1 MDDFANALL
10 GDIKKATNKWRKQK
24 ESEIRDRQA
33 YLRRR
38 DNFMR
43 VRQITMQEAAWEV
56 MEAAYMKAS
65 AGGKLPVGPRQ
76 IMYAARGP
84 VQARTGKRL
93 DDRYFTQTLLP
104 NFCAAK
110 PDLTAGWDI
119 VWDARGNLI
128 EPHTNFQLPLGT
140 LQVREYIHGAES
152 RYLPAKHTGD
162 RWHTRGSLDR
172 YGTVLFVEKEGFL
185 PLFRAVKLAE
195 RYDLAIMS
203 TKGVSTTAARQLVDH
218 LVAARGVPVFVIRDF
233 DVAGFTI
240 AGTLRRGTRRYR
252 WRSEGATDLGL
263 RLDDVEAEG
272 LEAEDFHH
280 GGRAEGLTPQLIA
293 NGATRAEIAFLCT
306 QRVELN
312 AFPSDQLVSW
322 IERKLEEH
330 GVRKVRPKVETLT
343 QAGKHFA
350 RGLVLERLAERC
362 KRLVERK
369 IERLDLDGC
378 REAVEKMLEEDP
390 ELAWDDALRDVVRKR
405 LGR

>member
-1 MDDFANALL
+1 MDDFASALVD
-10 GDIKKATNKWRKQK
+10 DIKKATDKWRKQK

-33 YLRRR
+33 RLRRR
-38 DNFMR
+38 DNFMQ
-43 VRQITMQEAAWEV
+43 VRRITMQEAAWEV

-65 AGGKLPVGPRQ
+65 AGGTLPVGPRQ

-104 NFCAAK
+104 NFCSAR

-140 LQVREYIHGAES
+140 LQVRAYIRGAES
-152 RYLPAKHTGD
+152 KYLPAEQTSD

-172 YGTVLFVEKEGFL
+172 YGAVLFVEKEGFL

-203 TKGVSTTAARQLVDH
+203 TKGVSTTAARRLVDD
-218 LVAARGVPVFVIRDF
+218 LVMRKVPVFVIRDF

-252 WRSEGATDLGL
+252 WRSKGAIDLGL

-272 LEAEDFHH
+272 LEAEDFYH
-280 GGRAEGLTPQLIA
+280 GGRAAGLTPQLIA
-293 NGATRAEIAFLCT
+293 NGATRAEIEFLCT

-312 AFPSDQLVSW
+312 AFPSDQLVAW

-330 GVRKVRPKVETLT
+330 GVRKVCPKPETLT

-350 RGLVLERLAERC
+350 RGIVLERLAKRWQ
-362 KRLVERK
+362 RLVERK
-369 IERLDLDGC
+369 IAGLNLDGC
-378 REAVEKMLEEDP
+378 REAVEKMLEEDH

-405 LGR
+405 LG

>member
-1 MDDFANALL
+1 
-10 GDIKKATNKWRKQK
+10 
-24 ESEIRDRQA
+24 
-33 YLRRR
+33 
-38 DNFMR
+38 
-43 VRQITMQEAAWEV
+43 
-56 MEAAYMKAS
+56 
-65 AGGKLPVGPRQ
+65 
-76 IMYAARGP
+76 
-84 VQARTGKRL
+84 
-93 DDRYFTQTLLP
+93 
-104 NFCAAK
+104 
-110 PDLTAGWDI
+110 
-119 VWDARGNLI
+119 
-128 EPHTNFQLPLGT
+128 
-140 LQVREYIHGAES
+140 
-152 RYLPAKHTGD
+152 
-162 RWHTRGSLDR
+162 
-172 YGTVLFVEKEGFL
+172 
-185 PLFRAVKLAE
+185 VKLAE

-218 LVAARGVPVFVIRDF
+218 LVAACGVPVFVIRDF

>member
-1 MDDFANALL
+1 MDDFASALV
-10 GDIKKATNKWRKQK
+10 GDIKKATDKWRKQK

-43 VRQITMQEAAWEV
+43 VRQITMQEAAWEG

-203 TKGVSTTAARQLVDH
+203 TKGVSTTAARRLVDD
-218 LVAARGVPVFVIRDF
+218 LVMRKVPVFVIRDF

-252 WRSEGATDLGL
+252 WRSKGAIDLGL

-272 LEAEDFHH
+272 LEAEDFYH
-280 GGRAEGLTPQLIA
+280 GGRAAGLTPQLIA
-293 NGATRAEIAFLCT
+293 NGATRAEIEFLCT

-312 AFPSDQLVSW
+312 AFPSDQLVAW

-330 GVRKVRPKVETLT
+330 GVRKVCPKPETLT

-350 RGLVLERLAERC
+350 RGIVLERLAKRWQ
-362 KRLVERK
+362 RLVERK
-369 IERLDLDGC
+369 IAGLNLDGC
-378 REAVEKMLEEDP
+378 REAVEKMLEEDH

-405 LGR
+405 LG